1 MSFEDRITR
10 MEISGKITAEQAE
23 EMRASIAAMDAPVF
37 ENTRRPLP
45 ATLIAAIA
53 AAVLIGAFFLNTGS
67 GGDLP
72 DTETIQNVSEI
83 LNQTGKVGEMSK
95 NVTTGMSMF
104 IILLPIVLSVLGF
117 TYLYNDLVKKEEDVM
132 AAWSQVESNYQ
143 RRADLIPGLVEAV
156 KAYVGHEEKVLVD
169 VTQSRADAMSAM
181 KGMDKKLENK
191 DALAVLQNAQ
201 QALKAN
207 VTSLFGL
214 AENYPQLRSA
224 DNFLTL
230 QDQFEGTENRI
241 NIARMAFNEAVRDYN
256 SATRKMPGSLAASVG
271 GFKRKAY
278 FEADDGNEKAVKP
291 AF

>member
-10 MEISGKITAEQAE
+10 METSGKITVEQAE
-23 EMRASIAAMDAPVF
+23 EMRASIRAMDSPVF
-37 ENTRRPLP
+37 ENARRPLP
-45 ATLIAAIA
+45 MGLIAGIGA
-53 AAVLIGAFFLNTGS
+53 AAILAVFFFTTGGAGPA
-67 GGDLP
+67 P
-72 DTETIQNVSEI
+72 DADTIQNVSEI
-83 LNQTGKVGEMSK
+83 MNQTGKVGEMSK

-104 IILLPIVLSVLGF
+104 IILLPIVFSALGF

-143 RRADLIPGLVEAV
+143 RRADLIPSLIETV
-156 KAYVGHEEKVLVD
+156 KAYADHEEAVLVE
-169 VTQSRADAMSAM
+169 VTQSRANAMNAM
-181 KGMDKKLENK
+181 KNMDKKLEDK
-191 DALAVLQNAQ
+191 EALAALENAQ
-201 QALKAN
+201 RTLRAN

-241 NIARMAFNEAVRDYN
+241 NVARMAFNETVRDYN

-278 FEADDGNEKAVKP
+278 FEADDGSEKSVKP

>member
-1 MSFEDRITR
+1 VSFEDRITR
-10 MEISGKITAEQAE
+10 METSGKITAEQAE
-23 EMRASIAAMDAPVF
+23 EMRASIRAMDTPVF
-37 ENTRRPLP
+37 EGAKRPLP
-45 ATLIAAIA
+45 AGLITAVAAGLVIAA
-53 AAVLIGAFFLNTGS
+53 LFLNTG
-67 GGDLP
+67 GGADLP
-72 DTETIQNVSEI
+72 DTESIQNVSEI

-95 NVTTGMSMF
+95 NVTTGMSLF

-143 RRADLIPGLVEAV
+143 RRADLIPALVESV
-156 KAYVGHEEKVLVD
+156 KTYVGHEEKILTA
-169 VTQSRADAMSAM
+169 VTQSRENALGAM
-181 KGMDKKLENK
+181 KGMDKKLEDK
-191 DALAVLQNAQ
+191 TALAALEQAQ
-201 QALKAN
+201 QALKTN

-230 QDQFEGTENRI
+230 QDQFEGTENRV
-241 NIARMAFNEAVRDYN
+241 NIARMAFNETVRDYN
-256 SATRKMPGSLAASVG
+256 SATRKMPGSLVASAG

-291 AF
+291 QF

>member
-1 MSFEDRITR
+1 
-10 MEISGKITAEQAE
+10 
-23 EMRASIAAMDAPVF
+23 
-37 ENTRRPLP
+37 
-45 ATLIAAIA
+45 
-53 AAVLIGAFFLNTGS
+53 
-67 GGDLP
+67 
-72 DTETIQNVSEI
+72 
-83 LNQTGKVGEMSK
+83 
-95 NVTTGMSMF
+95 
-104 IILLPIVLSVLGF
+104 
-117 TYLYNDLVKKEEDVM
+117 
-132 AAWSQVESNYQ
+132 
-143 RRADLIPGLVEAV
+143 
-156 KAYVGHEEKVLVD
+156 
-169 VTQSRADAMSAM
+169 
-181 KGMDKKLENK
+181 NK